1 MDITRN
7 VVMDF
12 NIDINFVA
20 GMVIQNER
28 LIPGEVTV
36 ELFTDE
42 ELLDINKEFLSHDYY
57 TDIITFDERIGNVVN
72 GELLISKDRVR
83 ENAVS
88 NNVSFSDE
96 MLRIYIHGVLHLC
109 GYGDKSEEEAEL
121 MRDKEDF
128 YIAKYNVSRETL

>member
-1 MDITRN
+1 
-7 VVMDF
+7 MDF